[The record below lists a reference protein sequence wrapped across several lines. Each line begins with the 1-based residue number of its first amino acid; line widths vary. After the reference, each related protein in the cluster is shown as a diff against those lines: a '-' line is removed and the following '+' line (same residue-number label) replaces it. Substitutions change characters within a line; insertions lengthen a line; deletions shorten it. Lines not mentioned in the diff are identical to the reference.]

1 MRVPRLSETE
11 ILIASA
17 ISGKELYG
25 LQIVDEV
32 LALTRGKRR
41 ISLGGLY
48 TTLHRMESKKLVT
61 SRWGETVDDR
71 QGARRRYYKIAG
83 LGEGAYGVVLH
94 VKHAS
99 RRYHVAVPS
108 RAWNRIKHDHRSRED
123 IVIAVLVSPHAR
135 HLADIELAVYPDWLN
150 TAAFFVP
157 KTIRE
162 PWLGDL
168 REDRKPMVA
177 AGCSSRTIL
186 WATLTQIVLLAL
198 HAAHHTLLRIICAVT
213 RHAG

>member
-83 LGEGAYGVVLH
+83 LGARALSETKRVLGP
-94 VKHAS
+94 AL
-99 RRYHVAVPS
+99 R
-108 RAWNRIKHDHRSRED
+108 
-123 IVIAVLVSPHAR
+123 
-135 HLADIELAVYPDWLN
+135 LAH
-150 TAAFFVP
+150 
-157 KTIRE
+157 
-162 PWLGDL
+162 G
-168 REDRKPMVA
+168 M
-177 AGCSSRTIL
+177 AGGR
-186 WATLTQIVLLAL
+186 
-198 HAAHHTLLRIICAVT
+198 
-213 RHAG
+213 

>member
-83 LGEGAYGVVLH
+83 LGA
-94 VKHAS
+94 
-99 RRYHVAVPS
+99 
-108 RAWNRIKHDHRSRED
+108 RAPRP
-123 IVIAVLVSPHAR
+123 A
-135 HLADIELAVYPDWLN
+135 
-150 TAAFFVP
+150 
-157 KTIRE
+157 
-162 PWLGDL
+162 
-168 REDRKPMVA
+168 
-177 AGCSSRTIL
+177 IL
-186 WATLTQIVLLAL
+186 
-198 HAAHHTLLRIICAVT
+198 
-213 RHAG
+213 

>member
-61 SRWGETVDDR
+61 SRGGKRWTTVRERVAATTRSRASAPGRSARPSGSWALPSGSPTGWPAGDEAGAIDEVGVHR
-71 QGARRRYYKIAG
+71 PRRGRLRRRAAREARVSPLPRGRAQPRLEQDQARSSVARRHRDRRAG
-83 LGEGAYGVVLH
+83 
-94 VKHAS
+94 
-99 RRYHVAVPS
+99 
-108 RAWNRIKHDHRSRED
+108 
-123 IVIAVLVSPHAR
+123 
-135 HLADIELAVYPDWLN
+135 
-150 TAAFFVP
+150 
-157 KTIRE
+157 
-162 PWLGDL
+162 
-168 REDRKPMVA
+168 
-177 AGCSSRTIL
+177 
-186 WATLTQIVLLAL
+186 
-198 HAAHHTLLRIICAVT
+198 
-213 RHAG
+213 

>member
-48 TTLHRMESKKLVT
+48 TTLHRMEDKKLVT

-71 QGARRRYYKIAG
+71 QGARRRYITRSRVWAHELSPRRRG
-83 LGEGAYGVVLH
+83 SWVLRSGSPTAWPADG
-94 VKHAS
+94 AS
-99 RRYHVAVPS
+99 RPAHEVGVHRTRRGRPRRRAPREAWRTPVPRDGAQPCLDQDQARSSIPRRHRDRRFGQPVCPLSGRY
-108 RAWNRIKHDHRSRED
+108 
-123 IVIAVLVSPHAR
+123 
-135 HLADIELAVYPDWLN
+135 
-150 TAAFFVP
+150 
-157 KTIRE
+157 
-162 PWLGDL
+162 
-168 REDRKPMVA
+168 
-177 AGCSSRTIL
+177 RT
-186 WATLTQIVLLAL
+186 
-198 HAAHHTLLRIICAVT
+198 
-213 RHAG
+213 

>member
-1 MRVPRLSETE
+1 MKVPRLSETE

-61 SRWGETVDDR
+61 SRWGETVVDR

-83 LGEGAYGVVLH
+83 LGARALSETERVLAGRSPRGPKADGGGRLQPPH
-94 VKHAS
+94 DPVGDADAD
-99 RRYHVAVPS
+99 RLA
-108 RAWNRIKHDHRSRED
+108 RAPRGP
-123 IVIAVLVSPHAR
+123 PHA
-135 HLADIELAVYPDWLN
+135 
-150 TAAFFVP
+150 
-157 KTIRE
+157 
-162 PWLGDL
+162 
-168 REDRKPMVA
+168 
-177 AGCSSRTIL
+177 
-186 WATLTQIVLLAL
+186 
-198 HAAHHTLLRIICAVT
+198 AAHHLRGDTPRGLTVREADAT
-213 RHAG
+213 RC

>member
-1 MRVPRLSETE
+1 MKVPRLSETE

-17 ISGKELYG
+17 IAGKELYG

-83 LGEGAYGVVLH
+83 LGARALSETELVLGPALRLAHAMAGGRWEAGAVHEGAG
-94 VKHAS
+94 
-99 RRYHVAVPS
+99 
-108 RAWNRIKHDHRSRED
+108 HR
-123 IVIAVLVSPHAR
+123 
-135 HLADIELAVYPDWLN
+135 
-150 TAAFFVP
+150 
-157 KTIRE
+157 
-162 PWLGDL
+162 
-168 REDRKPMVA
+168 
-177 AGCSSRTIL
+177 
-186 WATLTQIVLLAL
+186 
-198 HAAHHTLLRIICAVT
+198 
-213 RHAG
+213 

>member
-1 MRVPRLSETE
+1 MRGLARSMKSEF
-11 ILIASA
+11 
-17 ISGKELYG
+17 
-25 LQIVDEV
+25 IV
-32 LALTRGKRR
+32 
-41 ISLGGLY
+41 
-48 TTLHRMESKKLVT
+48 
-61 SRWGETVDDR
+61 
-71 QGARRRYYKIAG
+71 

-123 IVIAVLVSPHAR
+123 MVIAVLASRHAR

-168 REDRKPMVA
+168 REDRKRMVA
-177 AGCSSRTIL
+177 AGCSRRTIL

>member
-61 SRWGETVDDR
+61 SR
-71 QGARRRYYKIAG
+71 
-83 LGEGAYGVVLH
+83 
-94 VKHAS
+94 
-99 RRYHVAVPS
+99 
-108 RAWNRIKHDHRSRED
+108 IKHDHRSRED
-123 IVIAVLVSPHAR
+123 MVIAVLASRHRAR
-135 HLADIELAVYPDWLN
+135 VFSSLGRRSTIVGVPPSAVPNFTKSLTVVARRGFSD
-150 TAAFFVP
+150 AA
-157 KTIRE
+157 
-162 PWLGDL
+162 
-168 REDRKPMVA
+168 
-177 AGCSSRTIL
+177 
-186 WATLTQIVLLAL
+186 
-198 HAAHHTLLRIICAVT
+198 
-213 RHAG
+213 